1 MPFTFLLGGARSGKS
16 SLAVRL
22 ASAAGAPVTL
32 IATGEARD
40 EEMAERIR
48 THRETRPSS
57 WTTIEEPL
65 ELGRAVVA
73 AATDVVVVDCLSLW
87 VANEMEAGASLN
99 AIVREARDVAVV
111 LARRPQQ
118 AFGVSN
124 EVGLGLVPMHP
135 LGRAYR
141 DVLGAVNAAWA
152 AAAARSLLV
161 VAGRALPL
169 HDADEVLSI
178 P

>member
-1 MPFTFLLGGARSGKS
+1 MPLTFLLGGARSGKS

-40 EEMAERIR
+40 GEMAERIR
-48 THRETRPSS
+48 MHRETRPSA

-65 ELGRAVVA
+65 ELGSAVA
-73 AATDVVVVDCLSLW
+73 AATTEVVVVDCLSLW
-87 VANEMEAGASLN
+87 VSSEMEAGASAD
-99 AIVREARDVAVV
+99 AIVREARDVADV
-111 LARRPQQ
+111 LARRLGQ

-152 AAAARSLLV
+152 AAAGRSLLV
-161 VAGRALPL
+161 VAGRALSL
-169 HDADEVLSI
+169 RDADEVLSI